1 MTPENEAAR
10 DAATGAGIGATLGGL
25 GSILEGDAL
34 PAAPGV
40 GPVLALGWLGGVL
53 GAALGGG
60 LIGGLL
66 GFLVSQEIP
75 REEASYYAERV
86 LAGAY
91 VVAVRADE
99 ARELE
104 AARTALMTA
113 GAEGP
118 IRERAA

>member
-10 DAATGAGIGATLGGL
+10 DAATGAGIGAALGGL
-25 GSILEGDAL
+25 GSILIGDAS
-34 PAAPGV
+34 PAIPGV

-60 LIGGLL
+60 LISGLT

-91 VVAVRADE
+91 FVAVRAAE

-104 AARTALMTA
+104 ARTALMTA

-118 IRERAA
+118 IREREA